1 MEKAEE
7 KSYKFV
13 FNKLYFRQF
22 LSLRLYLVYVYITKY
37 VHKWAPLYSVYKCT
51 PDELRSSVS
60 LALPVLHGAVQIQ
73 GGCGARDVNLL
84 IGILS
89 ETNFAKLSL
98 RS

>member
-1 MEKAEE
+1 M
-7 KSYKFV
+7 
-13 FNKLYFRQF
+13 
-22 LSLRLYLVYVYITKY
+22 
-37 VHKWAPLYSVYKCT
+37 YSVYKCT

-98 RS
+98 RTPELSRVEEELHKIQGFKDLSPHSGPKKLVK